1 MLANVTVKHKMW
13 MMTVTAPSDLAH
25 AFGSASMSLAEPLW
39 LVIWG
44 AALIG
49 IATLARSRARQRG
62 LARVAPPVRATDLQG
77 ARLETVNG

>member
-1 MLANVTVKHKMW
+1 MI
-13 MMTVTAPSDLAH
+13 TVTAPSEFAS

-49 IATLARSRARQRG
+49 AATLFRSRARQRG
-62 LARVAPPVRATDLQG
+62 LTHPEPQVRATDLQG
-77 ARLETVNG
+77 ARLETANG

>member
-1 MLANVTVKHKMW
+1 MI
-13 MMTVTAPSDLAH
+13 TVTAPSEFAS

-49 IATLARSRARQRG
+49 AATLFRNRARQRS
-62 LARVAPPVRATDLQG
+62 LAHAAPPVRATDLQG